1 MLSATFGD
9 EIIGYEQGD
18 STGCDIDHRVRF
30 LGSGSGLLGLNI
42 SSHLRELTLRRL
54 LSAGRGLLLLRSLV
68 EQAADTDLDQAWK
81 KRSGNLADTPNDAG
95 KTSKNAVEKA
105 ANILYPIRI
114 AVGRDELIPERAC
127 GSVVR
132 CTKTVGDVLDV
143 SHCSDSDQ
151 TVPISGS
158 RHILCT
164 WVNEN

>member
-30 LGSGSGLLGLNI
+30 LGSGSGLLGLHI
-42 SSHLRELTLRRL
+42 ASHLRELTLRRL
-54 LSAGRGLLLLRSLV
+54 LGGGRGLLLLRRLV
-68 EQAADTDLDQAWK
+68 EQAPDTDLDQSREEW
-81 KRSGNLADTPNDAG
+81 SGNLADTPNDAG
-95 KTSKNAVEKA
+95 NTSDDAIKNA
-105 ANILYPIRI
+105 ANILHPIRI
-114 AVGRDELIPERAC
+114 AVGRDELIPKRAC

-132 CTKTVGDVLDV
+132 CPKTVGDVLDV
-143 SHCSDSDQ
+143 SHCSNSDQ

-158 RHILCT
+158 RHILCA